1 MAVNILE
8 VKDLKIGFEQDK
20 KKTLRL
26 SMACHYNLKKE
37 KL

>member
-20 KKTLRL
+20 KRHCDCQWRVITT
-26 SMACHYNLKKE
+26 
-37 KL
+37 